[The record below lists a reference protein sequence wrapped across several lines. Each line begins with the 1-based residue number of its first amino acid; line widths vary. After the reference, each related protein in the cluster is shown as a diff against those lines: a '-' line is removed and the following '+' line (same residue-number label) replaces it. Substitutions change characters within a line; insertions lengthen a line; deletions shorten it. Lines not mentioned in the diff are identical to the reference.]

1 MNITVEVTH
10 DELDEMDMTEV
21 ELKAAILYDLNQGDD
36 DDYVGFNV
44 EVSISD

>member
-10 DELDEMDMTEV
+10 DELEEMDMTEV
-21 ELKAAILYDLNQGDD
+21 ELKAAILYDMNQGD

-44 EVSISD
+44 EVSVND

>member
-10 DELDEMDMTEV
+10 AELYEMDMTEV

-36 DDYVGFNV
+36 DYVGFNV
-44 EVSISD
+44 EVSVSD